1 MDEKMNTVSNNKLEI
16 FERQERGLRP
26 TVALLSYV
34 KKNAD
39 GNRLNVRKGALER
52 AFGKKRRTIN
62 GWIRTLCIEGV
73 IKYKTSGQIF
83 INPEMF
89 FEGTE
94 DDFNKIKSDFSAFR
108 SDIK

>member
-1 MDEKMNTVSNNKLEI
+1 M
-16 FERQERGLRP
+16 RP

-89 FEGTE
+89 FEGSEE
-94 DDFNKIKSDFSAFR
+94 DFIKIKSDFGAFR